1 MNHDRLPL
9 LERVPQHSIYLNNS
23 PLNDP
28 SLAALH
34 AQCPAHCRGGRGFR
48 SAYCEFYLPWPPVNH
63 PSGFIMGPFKSLSW
77 VHSSPALKSE
87 EINLVSTFPSLLCCH
102 PPTLPC
108 SAVIHLPF
116 LALLSSTFPSLLCCH
131 PPDDR
136 WRGGGAPGGLF
147 RRCGA
152 QDIDRHA
159 RCVRS
164 VGLHGSRFMMR

>member
-102 PPTLPC
+102 PP
-108 SAVIHLPF
+108 
-116 LALLSSTFPSLLCCH
+116 
-131 PPDDR
+131 DDR